1 MPLLPESFNQFKL
14 VHVTHNTE
22 IKLSRKE
29 VEGSDSSNEDDFDIP
44 LQSSSTHYISISGMI
59 YLFRVVQH
67 IT

>member
-29 VEGSDSSNEDDFDIP
+29 VEGSDSSNEDISGIP
-44 LQSSSTHYISISGMI
+44 LQSSSTYYIRTS
-59 YLFRVVQH
+59 
-67 IT
+67 